1 MVFICVL
8 HIHVQL
14 YKLLQSVFCGLLF
27 HHQPFGNKMMV
38 TVLMATY
45 NGAEFIREQLDS
57 ILAQTHSGWELLIRD
72 DQSTDETVAIVEAY
86 AAKDSRIK
94 LLDLPGAHGSSVINF
109 SVLFDY
115 AYAEGAAYLM
125 FTDQDD
131 VWKPNKIGDSLQFM
145 QQKEQVPGAAAPI
158 LTYSL
163 LEYVDR
169 NGVVIPQELPMPAT
183 LTMRMLLCENH
194 AYGCTMMLNRAL
206 IGKVVHIP
214 VSVENH
220 DYWIALVACGL
231 GKSFLNPE
239 KLIQYRQHEKNVSG
253 NVYRNR
259 FSARLFRYVKQV
271 DYLLPVF
278 VKNLNMVQTFY
289 AAYSKSL
296 TAETE
301 RLTSGYLHAYQRD
314 TFALFLF
321 MLGNKLRKLGFMQT
335 FAHYFITLRLRKRVI
350 LHLSEV
356 ND

>member
-1 MVFICVL
+1 
-8 HIHVQL
+8 
-14 YKLLQSVFCGLLF
+14 
-27 HHQPFGNKMMV
+27 MMI

-45 NGAEFIREQLDS
+45 NGADFIREQLDS
-57 ILAQTHSGWELLIRD
+57 ILAQTHSDWELLIRD
-72 DQSTDETVAIVEAY
+72 DLSMDGTLDIVKAY

-94 LLDLPGAHGSSVINF
+94 LLVLPGAHGSSVVNF

-115 AYAEGAAYLM
+115 AYAEGSAYIM
-125 FTDQDD
+125 FADQDD
-131 VWKPNKIGDSLQFM
+131 IWKPNKIGDSLQFM
-145 QQKEQVPGAAAPI
+145 QQKEQALGATEPV

-169 NGVVIPQELPMPAT
+169 NGVVIPQELSMPDT
-183 LTMRMLLCENH
+183 LKMRMLLCENH

-253 NVYRNR
+253 NVYRNQ
-259 FSARLFRYVKQV
+259 FSARLFRYVRKV
-271 DYLLPVF
+271 DHMLPVF
-278 VKNLNMVQTFY
+278 VRNLKMVQTFY
-289 AAYSKSL
+289 ADYSRSL
-296 TAETE
+296 SAETE
-301 RLTSGYLHAYQRD
+301 RLTSGYLHAYQED
-314 TFALFLF
+314 TFRLFLF

-350 LHLSEV
+350 IHLSEV